1 LVRVQHRKNAAYCLY
16 CYLFKSE
23 HGNQGGGDSF
33 ISEGFTNGKRAK
45 ERFHVHVGGHNSMH
59 NICLR
64 QCQDLMNQDQ
74 HIELSL
80 ANQSEQVRN
89 IYRTR
94 LTASV
99 NCIRFLLHQ
108 GLAFRDH
115 DESEQSLNQGNFI
128 ELLKF
133 LSEHNEE
140 INKVVLNNTPE
151 NLKLTSLRIQKDIIN
166 VVAIETQQ
174 PLLVILETNY
184 SLF

>member
-1 LVRVQHRKNAAYCLY
+1 
-16 CYLFKSE
+16 
-23 HGNQGGGDSF
+23 
-33 ISEGFTNGKRAK
+33 
-45 ERFHVHVGGHNSMH
+45 
-59 NICLR
+59 
-64 QCQDLMNQDQ
+64 MNQDQ
-74 HIELSL
+74 HVELSL

-99 NCIRFLLHQ
+99 NCIRFLLRQ

-133 LSEHNEE
+133 LFEHNEE
-140 INKVVLNNTPE
+140 INKVVLNNTPK
-151 NLKLTSLRIQKDIIN
+151 NLKLTSPRIQKDIIN